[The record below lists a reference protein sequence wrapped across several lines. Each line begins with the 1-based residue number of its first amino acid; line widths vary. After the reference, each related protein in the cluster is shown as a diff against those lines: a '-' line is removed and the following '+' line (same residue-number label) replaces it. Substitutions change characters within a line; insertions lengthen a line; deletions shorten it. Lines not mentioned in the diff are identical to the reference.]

1 MHPRRSHEP
10 ATWRGRCTSACL
22 AVALLLTAAHAHAFV
37 VAPAGRPG
45 EYLKWGGSLAAGTP
59 GGEVTWG
66 FVAAGTPGSAACG
79 PYCRGASL
87 GELANYYP
95 TPELDNH
102 TLPAALTDPQAAF
115 EAAFHAWSQ
124 VADLHFR
131 YVGID
136 TSMRPFN
143 DDAARSPMIRI
154 GIFAFDGA
162 WAYCTAAVAFAAPPN
177 LGSIAGDIFLNAN
190 VGFQRSNVPD
200 GHEVLD
206 FPAGGGLHLTDLQL
220 LALHEVGH
228 AIGLGDSDAPQSVLF
243 VGITDSASLRSH
255 PAWRVP
261 QPDDIAGARFLY
273 GEKPKAGRISR

>member
-1 MHPRRSHEP
+1 MRVR
-10 ATWRGRCTSACL
+10 RGRCASACL
-22 AVALLLTAAHAHAFV
+22 AVALSVTGGHAHAFV

-45 EYLKWGGSLAAGTP
+45 EYLKWGRSLAAGTP

-66 FVAAGTPGSAACG
+66 LVAAGTPGGDACG
-79 PYCRGASL
+79 PYCRGTSL
-87 GELANYYP
+87 GELANFYP
-95 TPELDNH
+95 TPALDNR
-102 TLPAALTDPQAAF
+102 TAPAALTEVQAAF
-115 EAAFHAWSQ
+115 QAAFDAWSQ
-124 VADLHFR
+124 VADLQFR

-143 DDAARSPMIRI
+143 DDAASSPMIRI
-154 GIFAFDGA
+154 GIFAFDGT
-162 WAYCTAAVAFAAPPN
+162 WAYSTAAVAFAAPPN
-177 LGSIAGDIFLNAN
+177 LGSVAGDIFLNAN
-190 VGFQRSNVPD
+190 VGFQRSRVPD

-243 VGITDSASLRSH
+243 VGITDSALLRSH

-261 QPDDIAGARFLY
+261 QADDIAGARFLY
-273 GEKPKAGRISR
+273 GEKPKAALATR